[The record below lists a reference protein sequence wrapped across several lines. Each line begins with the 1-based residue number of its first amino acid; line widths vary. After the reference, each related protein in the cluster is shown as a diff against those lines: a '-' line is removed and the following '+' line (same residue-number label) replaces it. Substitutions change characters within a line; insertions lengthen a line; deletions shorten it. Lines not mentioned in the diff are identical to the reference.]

1 MMHLM
6 LYNLVEEVNTMEDK
20 WYKQPVSWIAL
31 IIIILQSLL
40 ILSRCGNS
48 DGGIIDG
55 DKHSPSITI
64 TYCTDYVAYND
75 YLIINISGEKWEK
88 YHIEL
93 LVTETDD
100 DVTANFVGD
109 KEIKTDFSGKAEFKL
124 QSKVQSYYGYECYP
138 VIYNEDNKMVSVA
151 DAYIT
156 VKEE

>member
-6 LYNLVEEVNTMEDK
+6 LYNSIEEVNTLEDK
-20 WYKQPVSWIAL
+20 WYKQPVSWI
-31 IIIILQSLL
+31 IIVIIILHALL

-64 TYCTDYVAYND
+64 TDYTDYVSYGN
-75 YLIINISGEKWEK
+75 YLTINIAGERWEK

-93 LVTETDD
+93 LATETDD
-100 DVTANFVGD
+100 DVTDDFVGD
-109 KEIKTDFSGKAEFKL
+109 KEVKTDFLGKAEFKL
-124 QSKVQSYYGYECYP
+124 QSKVQSYYGYECFP
-138 VIYNEDNKMVSVA
+138 IIYNEDNKMVSVA

-156 VKEE
+156 VEE